1 VRLRVEDAA
10 TVKRTTLNRIVDVSR
25 PAHMPYQVELLIGEA
40 PVEETEEPAS
50 MPPAD
55 DHAPGAVDL
64 PGSEHIELAPQ
75 APVTESEREAAADS
89 PPEDS
94 DPGA

>member
-1 VRLRVEDAA
+1 
-10 TVKRTTLNRIVDVSR
+10 
-25 PAHMPYQVELLIGEA
+25 MPYQVEILVGGA
-40 PVEETEEPAS
+40 SVQETEEPAD

-75 APVTESEREAAADS
+75 APLSPEELEAPAEG
-89 PPEDS
+89 PPEGTE
-94 DPGA
+94 PTA